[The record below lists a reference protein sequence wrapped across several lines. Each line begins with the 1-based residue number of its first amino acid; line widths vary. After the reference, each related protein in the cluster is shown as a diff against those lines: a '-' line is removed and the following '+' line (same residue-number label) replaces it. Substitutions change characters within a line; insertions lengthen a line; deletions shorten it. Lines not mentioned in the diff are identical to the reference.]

1 MSMPYQVT
9 LELEGGR
16 RFVYVVKATGAPA
29 ATLRARGQ
37 LARDV
42 PREAYTAIVVDVK
55 PAPELDPG

>member
-16 RFVYVVKATGAPA
+16 RVSYTVKATGGTSA
-29 ATLRARGQ
+29 AHRARGE
-37 LARDV
+37 LARQY

-55 PAPELDPG
+55 PAPEPDPG